1 VGGPSLQSF
10 CRWLFWPSVLGLVA
24 LNVWWYVEA
33 RPLPELKTLS
43 AWIDAGRT
51 AEAEETLRTW
61 LKRSPN
67 YGEARVML
75 ARMLAARND
84 LRGCAEQLRAVPY
97 WSQLKTEALF
107 REGQTWLS
115 IDRARDAEQAF
126 RRYIADDPN
135 HPVSKPYQAHAEV
148 ELINLLTVE
157 NRWEEVRAVIRSALP
172 RTEGVAREELLVM
185 SLRTFLE
192 RWIPKAAYKTLN
204 RYVAADSSDLDA
216 RLALALNAQL
226 LGRSDESDAQIAV
239 CLQGRPADLNV
250 WRTWLDLLKE
260 RGDLQALRTT
270 LDKAPEVVS
279 PVLWPYRGQV
289 LAQDGKLQAAFEA
302 YSKAITAR
310 PNDADLYYSYALI
323 ARRLGKAKEEEQA
336 LKKLKV
342 MRKAREEL
350 PDALEDY
357 VKLRDEAGTTPE
369 QRSAS
374 CARLSKVCKELGW
387 EFDATEWAKLAADS
401 RPQ

>member
-1 VGGPSLQSF
+1 
-10 CRWLFWPSVLGLVA
+10 
-24 LNVWWYVEA
+24 
-33 RPLPELKTLS
+33 
-43 AWIDAGRT
+43 
-51 AEAEETLRTW
+51 
-61 LKRSPN
+61 
-67 YGEARVML
+67 
-75 ARMLAARND
+75 
-84 LRGCAEQLRAVPY
+84 
-97 WSQLKTEALF
+97 
-107 REGQTWLS
+107 
-115 IDRARDAEQAF
+115 
-126 RRYIADDPN
+126 
-135 HPVSKPYQAHAEV
+135 
-148 ELINLLTVE
+148 VE

-192 RWIPKAAYKTLN
+192 RWVPKAAYKTLT
-204 RYVAADSSDLDA
+204 RYVAADPADLDA

-239 CLQGRPADLNV
+239 CLQGRPADPNV

-260 RGDLQALRTT
+260 RGDLQALRKT
-270 LDKAPEVVS
+270 LDRAPEVVS

-289 LAQDGKLQAAFEA
+289 LAQEGQLQAAFEA

-323 ARRLGKAKEEEQA
+323 ARRLGKSREEEQA

-369 QRSAS
+369 QRSAA
-374 CARLSKVCKELGW
+374 CARLSRVCKELGW
-387 EFDATEWAKLAADS
+387 ELDATEWAKLAADS